1 MEPLTGRKRTFYLP
15 TVTFSEFTRFADPE
29 LFRLDRSGEAYAH
42 RIKRL
47 FDQFVAYGGYPRVVV
62 EPDLEKK
69 VRILEEIYTSY
80 IEKDIELFFEVR
92 SRQAFLKL
100 VNIVAANLGGILN
113 KGQVSSEIGS
123 NRATVENFLIY
134 LEASFVVSLL
144 PPFFKRKKREIV
156 KSPKVY
162 FCDLG
167 LRNLMVKNFSAFDSR
182 SDKGELFENF
192 VYNEIG
198 ESLNP
203 VTKLNYWRTRTGAEV
218 DFVLSSAGKVEA
230 VIEAKARAMK
240 RAEVPTGLVAFLH
253 EYGSQLSV
261 VANLTLNDKISVLG
275 SKVQFVSFDRLFD
288 ILR

>member
-1 MEPLTGRKRTFYLP
+1 MQNVLIRRDIVKELRGHLPEKEITLLLGPRQSGKTTMLKQLEEELLKEGKRTRFFNLDILADREIVADQTAFIEFLRSFSSEGRVFVFIDEVQRLPEPGIFLKGIYDSGVNCKLILSGSSSLEIKSKIVEPLTGRKRTFYLP

-113 KGQVSSEIGS
+113 KEQ
-123 NRATVENFLIY
+123 
-134 LEASFVVSLL
+134 
-144 PPFFKRKKREIV
+144 
-156 KSPKVY
+156 
-162 FCDLG
+162 
-167 LRNLMVKNFSAFDSR
+167 
-182 SDKGELFENF
+182 
-192 VYNEIG
+192 
-198 ESLNP
+198 
-203 VTKLNYWRTRTGAEV
+203 
-218 DFVLSSAGKVEA
+218 
-230 VIEAKARAMK
+230 
-240 RAEVPTGLVAFLH
+240 
-253 EYGSQLSV
+253 
-261 VANLTLNDKISVLG
+261 
-275 SKVQFVSFDRLFD
+275 
-288 ILR
+288 